1 MSTQRVHKVVS
12 SAPHHLRVT
21 LSTLVVIHISS
32 YGTMVMMTYYVV
44 AEVLLYIHRVMNMQK
59 LNWWNEDR
67 CSSFPGFSS
76 LVLFPLCFYRLFICV
91 CIVYFSVDIFILGH
105 SVFTQVTRCYCKQFT
120 IIRIAHQLFIR
131 YKIDE
136 WRH

>member
-59 LNWWNEDR
+59 LNW
-67 CSSFPGFSS
+67 
-76 LVLFPLCFYRLFICV
+76 
-91 CIVYFSVDIFILGH
+91 
-105 SVFTQVTRCYCKQFT
+105 
-120 IIRIAHQLFIR
+120 
-131 YKIDE
+131 
-136 WRH
+136 